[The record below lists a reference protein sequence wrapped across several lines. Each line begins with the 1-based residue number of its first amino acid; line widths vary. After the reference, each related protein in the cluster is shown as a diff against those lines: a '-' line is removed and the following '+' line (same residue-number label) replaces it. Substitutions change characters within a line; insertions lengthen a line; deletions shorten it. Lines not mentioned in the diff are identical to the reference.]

1 VTTIEGKI
9 FSGCFDEEAKIFTL
23 QKVKHVYTETL
34 MKQNQLQELY
44 TYLSRSINEDG
55 QVISLYDQLLVPLS
69 KEEINQLLNDIDEIL
84 STFH

>member
-1 VTTIEGKI
+1 
-9 FSGCFDEEAKIFTL
+9 
-23 QKVKHVYTETL
+23 